1 MQIQRILKEAGL
13 CYRDQSQPDLV
24 ALGQFLRDPE
34 KSLLQSQIPEKKHTV
49 LFMVN
54 GLNSALLD
62 QLKDDNVLKN
72 HKQCDLY
79 SVVPT
84 TDLNTMI
91 SFYTGT
97 YPSEHGILGD
107 YQHLRKENVS
117 YCYTTFLDRINKRDL
132 GIYGLTPQMIYRLPE
147 ITPPLSFK
155 AHTLLPN
162 YIKLD
167 PYLKAILKGQSVSHY
182 QSLTEVYKK
191 VGRILKTSFKPTT
204 IVVVITEFE
213 SLMKQGDLTPSL
225 IRWLEQFSKTL
236 SELTFK
242 NTNVLVSSFHGA
254 VRPDASIVLNYSKYN
269 KYFYAL
275 PSIEHRMTS
284 FYVREEFQPQFMK
297 EFRLDYGGLM
307 ALFKTEE
314 LIKLGIFGPEQELSQ
329 YGEFIAT
336 NLDNNYLELPLD
348 EEIYMDSLNHPEFI
362 NYISGG
368 MREEEMLVPLIVLTQ
383 DE

>member
-1 MQIQRILKEAGL
+1 MQIQAILKQAGL
-13 CYRDQSQPDLV
+13 CYRNQEQPDLV

-34 KSLLQSQIPEKKHTV
+34 KSSLALQIPMNKHTV

-54 GLNSALLD
+54 GLNSMILEELP
-62 QLKDDNVLKN
+62 DDNLLKRY
-72 HKQCDLY
+72 KQRDLY

-107 YQHLRKENVS
+107 YQHLRNENVS
-117 YCYTTFLDRINKRDL
+117 YCYTTFQDRINNREL
-132 GIYGLTPQMIYRLPE
+132 GIYGLTPQDVYQLPSS
-147 ITPPLSFK
+147 IPPVASR
-155 AHTLLPN
+155 AHTLLPS
-162 YIKLD
+162 YIKVE
-167 PYLKAILKGQSVSHY
+167 PYLKNILKGQTISQY
-182 QSLTEVYKK
+182 QSLAEVGKK
-191 VGRILKTSFKPTT
+191 INRILRTSFKPTT

-225 IRWLEQFSKTL
+225 LDWLEQFSKTL

-242 NTNVLVSSFHGA
+242 NTTVLVSSFHGA

-284 FYVREEFQPQFMK
+284 FYVREEFQSQFMK
-297 EFRLDYGGLM
+297 EFRRDYGGLM

-314 LIKLGIFGPEQELSQ
+314 LIKLGIFGPANELSQ

-362 NYISGG
+362 NYMSGG
-368 MREEEMLVPLIVLTQ
+368 MSKEEMIVPLIVLT
-383 DE
+383 DVE